1 MTDTTTAI
9 AEGHT
14 EQDHGHGHG
23 LDDRGYIRIAF
34 ILAFITGAE
43 VAWSYLP
50 VWEDA
55 SGLTSF
61 AEVAGLLIM
70 MAVKFAIVAGYF
82 MHLRFDNKLFARLF
96 YAGLFLAVVVYLI
109 VLSTFRVFG
118 GG

>member
-9 AEGHT
+9 ADT
-14 EQDHGHGHG
+14 DHGEHDHSHG

-61 AEVAGLLIM
+61 AEVAGLLVM

-82 MHLRFDNKLFARLF
+82 MHLRFDNKLLTRLF
-96 YAGLFLAVVVYLI
+96 YAGLFLAVVVYVI
-109 VLSTFRVFG
+109 VLTTFEFWTG
-118 GG
+118 G